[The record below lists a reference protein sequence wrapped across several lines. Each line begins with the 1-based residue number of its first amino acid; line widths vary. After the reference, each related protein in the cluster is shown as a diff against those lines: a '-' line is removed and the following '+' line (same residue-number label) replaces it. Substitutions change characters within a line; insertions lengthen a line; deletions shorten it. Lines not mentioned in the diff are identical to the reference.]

1 MKKYYSVISK
11 FDDHGNASAV
21 LGDTV
26 MADQKPEGTMEC
38 LSRYDLYTDWFA
50 TKKEAKEFAKGV
62 K

>member
-11 FDDHGNASAV
+11 FDDRGNSSAF

-26 MADQKPEGTMEC
+26 MADRKPEGTMKC